1 MSSKQLYSSFKSD
14 IYDLDEP
21 PHTFHS
27 SPATVVSYGG
37 MVLKKEV
44 AAYVSLLFK
53 LKIGENMSPDVKY
66 YLSRYTS
73 NMTGRLTIR
82 SKDRSVSNSATDDN
96 FSSYKE
102 ESGIYDK
109 DYQDDECCDG
119 GGHYDPDGRAL

>member
-1 MSSKQLYSSFKSD
+1 MSKKQLFSSFKSD

-53 LKIGENMSPDVKY
+53 LKVGENMSPDVKY

-73 NMTGRLTIR
+73 NMAGRLTIH
-82 SKDRSVSNSATDDN
+82 SKDRVAGSYDN
-96 FSSYKE
+96 ISSYRE
-102 ESGIYDK
+102 ESSGYDK
-109 DYQDDECCDG
+109 DYQDDERGDG